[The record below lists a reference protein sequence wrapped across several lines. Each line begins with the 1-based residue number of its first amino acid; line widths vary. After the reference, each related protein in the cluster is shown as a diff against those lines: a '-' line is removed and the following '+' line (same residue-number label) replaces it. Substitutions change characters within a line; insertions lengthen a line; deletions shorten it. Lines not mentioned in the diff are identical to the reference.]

1 MGSHCQSIATSTLR
15 PHSTLTW
22 KLITASPPPSLDSLV
37 VSSRYLFS
45 RSPTQHT
52 TTSNDFFIQSDSAL
66 QMISSALR
74 KSQKTPAA
82 ANCLRTLDLNY
93 SSLIRSAYEALQK
106 ASEEELEE
114 GEEVSVDLKE
124 SHDVQET
131 LIALYRG
138 KRLRISTLIDW
149 PTVYELRV

>member
-1 MGSHCQSIATSTLR
+1 
-15 PHSTLTW
+15 
-22 KLITASPPPSLDSLV
+22 
-37 VSSRYLFS
+37 
-45 RSPTQHT
+45 
-52 TTSNDFFIQSDSAL
+52 
-66 QMISSALR
+66 MISSALR

-149 PTVYELRV
+149 PTVYELQA